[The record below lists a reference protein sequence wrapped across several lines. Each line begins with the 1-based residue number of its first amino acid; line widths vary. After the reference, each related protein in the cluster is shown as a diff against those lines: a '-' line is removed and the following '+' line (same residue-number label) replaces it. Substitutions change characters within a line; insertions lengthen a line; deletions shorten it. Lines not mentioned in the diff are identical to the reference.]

1 MNGTW
6 IICSTTLLCILVGS
20 CSSTSDETAQ
30 YDSNDAATAVGPLC
44 ADVDVYA
51 DGLEKTGPNGLV
63 FRILRS
69 DLNPPDRGLNTFYV
83 ELLLEGAKTSD
94 YRLVAEPIM
103 PLHGHGTVPTTFE
116 ASADETSQY
125 KLGPMDLF
133 MSGRW
138 EMQID
143 AFEVDGESADA
154 ADAVVFAFCLEG

>member
-1 MNGTW
+1 
-6 IICSTTLLCILVGS
+6 
-20 CSSTSDETAQ
+20 
-30 YDSNDAATAVGPLC
+30 
-44 ADVDVYA
+44 
-51 DGLEKTGPNGLV
+51 
-63 FRILRS
+63 
-69 DLNPPDRGLNTFYV
+69 
-83 ELLLEGAKTSD
+83 
-94 YRLVAEPIM
+94 M

-154 ADAVVFAFCLEG
+154 ADTVVFAFCLEG